1 MSFLTGRCKETTVG
15 LPEKQRIEKVFFE
28 TMPSDKACEAFTG
41 FFWLI
46 RSLIMIDWLMDVG
59 MMFDRVCVSTVCRGL
74 SFLRVSCNTGFQTST
89 VLPPVKVVQLAWKG
103 KVSPRIWPQKNI
115 PVVLVFR
122 VSFNVHLKPC
132 PGCSMPPWSESLFR
146 SSQVIHGRTHTRWK
160 WGCVKQLIGEDC
172 GSEAGDATCLIESVL
187 SRGAGQIE
195 TSFC

>member
-1 MSFLTGRCKETTVG
+1 MSFLTGRCKDTTVG

-59 MMFDRVCVSTVCRGL
+59 RMFDCVCISTICRGL

-103 KVSPRIWPQKNI
+103 KVSQRIWPQKSI

-122 VSFNVHLKPC
+122 VLFDVHLKPALDVQC
-132 PGCSMPPWSESLFR
+132 HLEVNPYLGPPKWFMEWL
-146 SSQVIHGRTHTRWK
+146 TR
-160 WGCVKQLIGEDC
+160 G
-172 GSEAGDATCLIESVL
+172 GSEDVWNNW
-187 SRGAGQIE
+187 
-195 TSFC
+195 